1 MKRCDIAIAGRRAVV
16 VICSDLVGK
25 PMALMLLHENAT
37 VTICHSRTR
46 DLAVECGHADILV
59 AAIGRPAAITAGFIK
74 PGAVLINN
82 VGMNRIANEAEN
94 VSSRARAPRCIRK
107 EWLHPGR
114 DVEPLAM
121 RGISS
126 ADTVA
131 TSDLPLAYPPVNPN
145 LEHPVVSGPTP
156 PGTGA
161 NWNAWAAC
169 HLCRPLGTRG
179 ARTRRRRLP
188 ACCRGFRP
196 CHRPG
201 WLNRKCSQGGLL
213 VQVVAQGSSEDR
225 GARQIVDIGNVE
237 LGVGGDLIMAIDG
250 HRAAARTHWYRPSQ
264 RSTSAIPLSSPFIA
278 TAAP

>member
-1 MKRCDIAIAGRRAVV
+1 
-16 VICSDLVGK
+16 
-25 PMALMLLHENAT
+25 MLLHENAT

-131 TSDLPLAYPPVNPN
+131 TSDLPLAYPPVNPTLSIRWSAAQHRRARARTGTPGLHVIYADRLGHAV
-145 LEHPVVSGPTP
+145 LEPGGGAFQPAVAAFGPAIAQGGSTE
-156 PGTGA
+156 
-161 NWNAWAAC
+161 NARRAAC
-169 HLCRPLGTRG
+169 WFRWSPKDLPKIAAH
-179 ARTRRRRLP
+179 AR
-188 ACCRGFRP
+188 
-196 CHRPG
+196 
-201 WLNRKCSQGGLL
+201 
-213 VQVVAQGSSEDR
+213 SSISETWNS
-225 GARQIVDIGNVE
+225 ASA
-237 LGVGGDLIMAIDG
+237 AI
-250 HRAAARTHWYRPSQ
+250 
-264 RSTSAIPLSSPFIA
+264 
-278 TAAP
+278 